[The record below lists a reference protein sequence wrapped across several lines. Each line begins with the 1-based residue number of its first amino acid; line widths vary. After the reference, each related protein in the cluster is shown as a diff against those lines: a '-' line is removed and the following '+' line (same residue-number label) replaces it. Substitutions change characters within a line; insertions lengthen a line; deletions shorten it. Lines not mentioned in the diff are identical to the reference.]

1 MREVGGERPSP
12 ISFLG
17 GCLVSAVDS
26 LGRMSVKEDHN
37 YQNGVYHGDAVSGS
51 GIIRTGAETAQ
62 SLQRNAEKVKANV
75 RRLQKMS
82 DLVMSHKLQFKM
94 DDELDK
100 VIVSVV
106 DPNTE
111 QVIKEIPSEDIQK
124 LEIRIRKTMGL
135 LFDELV

>member
-1 MREVGGERPSP
+1 MN
-12 ISFLG
+12 
-17 GCLVSAVDS
+17 AANS
-26 LGRMSVKEDHN
+26 LRRMSVREDHN
-37 YQNGVYHGDAVSGS
+37 YKKNVYHIDIASGS

-62 SLQRNAEKVKANV
+62 SLQQNAEAVKANV
-75 RRLQKMS
+75 QRLQRMS
-82 DLVMSHKLQFKM
+82 DLVMSNKLQFKM
-94 DDELDK
+94 DNELDK
-100 VIVSVV
+100 IIVSIV